1 MKTRIEIPLCIVIP
15 AKDEPPLH
23 VFLQSEDDGRGR
35 LTFAQGSRAW
45 TASWSGLDLDF
56 LTFLRRARHAYLAR
70 HLLPGTQPAPAL
82 EAMEDRVLLFQDSLK
97 SLPGLDKAAAY
108 VEALDL
114 RIKKLKRT
122 DS

>member
-1 MKTRIEIPLCIVIP
+1 MKTRIEVPLCIVIP
-15 AKDEPPLH
+15 TKEGSPLH
-23 VFLQSEDDGRGR
+23 VFVQSEDDGRGR
-35 LTFAQGSRAW
+35 LTLAHEYRAW
-45 TASWSGLDLDF
+45 TAAWDKLDLDF
-56 LTFLRRARHAYLAR
+56 LTFLRRSTYEYLAGR
-70 HLLPGTQPAPAL
+70 LAPGSPPL
-82 EAMEDRVLLFQDSLK
+82 RERERVEYLVLLFQDSLK